1 MRKNCPFC
9 GAEMP
14 EEANLCLTCFAMC
27 FTQSEAHAKP
37 LRLFGK
43 SAFRPKVRRRTERW
57 VSAVLTLFL
66 LSGVLLTAFSS
77 LEKVSEA
84 PQTPNTYEQIAGTST
99 NAGENTNTVS
109 NLSTGAATDGE
120 AAVGEPVRLSGMAEG
135 VFGKVTGPGTPAG
148 TTSLGG
154 FGTVGTQTQ
163 PVLGIRPGTGATT
176 GNTQSNAGNSTSG
189 NTAGE
194 SNAAT
199 EPEETEPTE
208 PEYDSFAYRPYDSK
222 KNTIALIKYNGN
234 SSKVVVPAVI
244 DGHPVANVDENT
256 FYNNSKITEITF
268 ESSSA
273 QTSLTLD
280 AGCMTNLPSLK
291 VVRMP
296 DTDLGIFPGFAKNC
310 LRLEKIEVDNNQYRF
325 ENGALY
331 CWNSREWEIYFYAP
345 ACKNTTLTVPTW
357 CAGIDCRL
365 DENPYLKRVEFHKA
379 ATNFINNYSVGDAL
393 EYVYVE
399 PGNPKA
405 FSVDGVLFTKDNT
418 GKYTFSL
425 YPPSKKDKTF
435 VMPENVELD
444 MFNYYCPYLEELWI
458 PASSR
463 VDSTNA
469 LFYRQCFTNLKV
481 IHLQKGHPYE
491 AECKSTF
498 AGKTEMY

>member
-14 EEANLCLTCFAMC
+14 EEANLCLTCFSMC
-27 FTQSEAHAKP
+27 FTQSETHAKP

-120 AAVGEPVRLSGMAEG
+120 AAVGEPVRLSGMAG
-135 VFGKVTGPGTPAG
+135 SVFGKVNGLGTATG
-148 TTSLGG
+148 TTPLEG
-154 FGTVGTQTQ
+154 FGTVGTPTQ
-163 PVLGIRPGTGATT
+163 PVLGTRPNTGETT
-176 GNTQSNAGNSTSG
+176 GNTQTNTGNTPSG
-189 NTAGE
+189 NTSGG
-194 SNAAT
+194 SNTVT

-208 PEYDSFAYRPYDSK
+208 PEYDNFTYRSYDSK
-222 KNTIALIKYNGN
+222 KNTIALIKYKGN

-256 FYNNSKITEITF
+256 FYNNANITEITF

-273 QTSLTLD
+273 QTSLSLD
-280 AGCMTNLPSLK
+280 TGCMTNLPSLK
-291 VVRMP
+291 VVRLP
-296 DTDLGIFPGFAKNC
+296 KTDLGVTSGFAKNC
-310 LRLEKIEVDNNQYRF
+310 LKLETIEVGNNQYKF
-325 ENGALY
+325 LDGVLY
-331 CWNSREWEIYFYAP
+331 RWTSLDWVVCFYPP
-345 ACKNTTLTVPTW
+345 ACKKETFTVPTW
-357 CAGIDCRL
+357 CAGIDCRM
-365 DENPYLKRVEFHKA
+365 DENPYLKRLEFHKA
-379 ATNFINNYSVGDAL
+379 VNKFPNNYSVGETL
-393 EYVYVE
+393 EYVYVA

-405 FSVDGVLFTKDNT
+405 FSVDGVLFTKDTT

-444 MFNYYCPYLEELWI
+444 LFQYYCPYLEEIWI

-463 VDSTNA
+463 VGSTNA